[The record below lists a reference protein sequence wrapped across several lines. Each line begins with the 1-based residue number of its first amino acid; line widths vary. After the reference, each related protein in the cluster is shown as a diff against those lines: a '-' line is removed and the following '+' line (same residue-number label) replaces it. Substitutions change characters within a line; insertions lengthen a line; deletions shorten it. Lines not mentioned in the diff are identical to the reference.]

1 MKTRLLR
8 IIGIIVVMGS
18 VITILSMIFLDDKKT
33 TVYDNT
39 QEQLEAILEHCI
51 DSKDLVDT
59 IGLSYFNDTHFID
72 TITCEW
78 QGIDKGITTKMEN
91 ENWN

>member
-1 MKTRLLR
+1 MKSRLLI

-18 VITILSMIFLDDKKT
+18 VITILSMTFLDDKKT

-39 QEQLEAILEHCI
+39 SEQLEAVLEYCI

-72 TITCEW
+72 TNTCNW
-78 QGIDKGITTKMEN
+78 QEIDKGITTEIKN
-91 ENWN
+91 EN